1 MNLLKILQNRE
12 ISDENSQIKNLQVA
26 TPFLDRLD
34 LDCKLFGH
42 EGCVNCLEFSSNG
55 SVLASGSDDL
65 KIFFWDVY
73 RNKKLSSIQSHHRG
87 NIFSVKFLP
96 KSNDSQIVSGAAD
109 HCIFGYD
116 LNKPE
121 EPIFRCRCHTSRV
134 KRLAC
139 APELPF
145 TFFSSSEDGCI
156 HQYDTRSPHTCKS
169 SEPNNN
175 ILLLDLKTHQE
186 YCEVKCIAI
195 NPRRPEQLAV
205 GSNDCY
211 VRIFDRR
218 MITPMVPFGAD
229 KPDNITK
236 AGCVQY
242 YAPGHLQSSTADKTQ
257 RYTAVTF
264 ISFSPNGSEILVN
277 YGSEQIYLF
286 DIDKAEQPVY
296 LNLPRLPP
304 EPAFKFPMSE
314 KVDEIKSSGN
324 EFLENENYIQAIR
337 AYTEAI
343 RLAPKNPILYLNR
356 ATALMRRKYLGD
368 YYEALKDC
376 HRALQLDPHY
386 IKAHFRLAR
395 SLNEMSQF
403 TLSNDC
409 LQELKKRFPS
419 YENDQSVKMLQLD
432 INEKLTN
439 RTTQDRST
447 SAEKLSDNELVSA
460 ESFNLFLKNSHITF
474 FLVLEKCCT

>member
-1 MNLLKILQNRE
+1 MNLIEILRNRE
-12 ISDENSQIKNLQVA
+12 ISDQNNQIKNLQVW
-26 TPFLDRLD
+26 PDFLDRLD
-34 LDCKLFGH
+34 LNIKLSGH
-42 EGCVNCLEFSSNG
+42 EGCVNCLEYSSNG

-65 KIFFWDVY
+65 KIFLWDAY
-73 RNKKLSSIQSHHRG
+73 RNKKISSVQSHHRG
-87 NIFSVKFLP
+87 NIFSIKFLP
-96 KSNDSQIVSGAAD
+96 KSNDTQIVTGAAD
-109 HCIFGYD
+109 HCIFCYD

-121 EPIFRCRCHTSRV
+121 EPIFRCRCHSSRV

-145 TFFSSSEDGCI
+145 TFFSSSEDGTI
-156 HQYDTRSPHTCKS
+156 HMYDTRSPHTCKS
-169 SEPNNN
+169 SDK
-175 ILLLDLKTHQE
+175 ILLLDLKKHQE

-205 GSNDCY
+205 GSNDSY

-218 MITPMVPFGAD
+218 MISPMVLFGSD
-229 KPDNITK
+229 NQDNITK
-236 AGCVQY
+236 SGCVQY
-242 YAPGHLQSSTADKTQ
+242 YAPGHLQSSNTDKQ
-257 RYTAVTF
+257 RYSAVTY
-264 ISFSPNGSEILVN
+264 IAFSPNGSEILVN

-304 EPAFKFPMSE
+304 EPAFKYPKNE
-314 KVDEIKSSGN
+314 KIEEIKSSGN

-368 YYEALKDC
+368 NYEALKDC

-395 SLNEMSQF
+395 SLYEISQF

-419 YENDQSVKMLQLD
+419 YANDQSVKMLQQD

-439 RTTQDRST
+439 RTTQERNSST
-447 SAEKLSDNELVSA
+447 EKLSDDELVG
-460 ESFNLFLKNSHITF
+460 F
-474 FLVLEKCCT
+474 